1 MKGIFVN
8 IARSVALSLEDVS
21 KNIVKSL
28 VSSFGIFFLIA
39 FLVLYMSVRES
50 VKNYV
55 DKNIFGTL
63 AIDEIRITPKPP
75 KASGSFDAFSAT
87 NTAGGIKLSVVNA
100 VKKMPEVKKTY
111 TLIEMENTSFIQGE
125 LMGKKQKVYLPIG
138 TIEND
143 FFRDRNPKWKNMYAG
158 KVIPLV
164 APNLAIDMLNNL
176 LVVKGYPPMPAAS
189 LKGFPV
195 ELGVQSTPRDYEP
208 KKTYTYE
215 AVLHDIT
222 DDLPFSGVIAPRE
235 FIAKF
240 YREHGADATEN
251 RPGLRYK
258 LMYVK
263 VNDIKKLPETT
274 AYIKKMG
281 VNVESQQDVAAKTNK
296 ALDIIDGSSMLI
308 IGMFLILTVISIF
321 NSYLTIVYN
330 RSQKFSLRRVL
341 GVPKYHIIMGF
352 VIEASLVGALYGLG
366 GYFAGNALMTT
377 FADYVGKFVP
387 SLKGIIVQSVDS
399 KGLLFIAIFASA
411 AISSLSALI
420 PAFFAANMNLFKAM
434 RK

>member
-1 MKGIFVN
+1 MKGLVVN
-8 IARSVALSLEDVS
+8 IFRSIALSLEDVS
-21 KNIVKSL
+21 KNIIKSL

-63 AIDEIRITPKPP
+63 AIDEIRITPKAP
-75 KASGSFDAFSAT
+75 SGNFDAFSAT
-87 NTAGGIKLSVVNA
+87 STAGTLKPGVVNA
-100 VKKMPEVKKTY
+100 IKKMPEVKKTY
-111 TLIEMENTSFIQGE
+111 TLMEMEHTSFIRGD
-125 LMGKKQKVYLPIG
+125 LMGKQQKVYLPIG
-138 TIEND
+138 SIEND
-143 FFRDRNPKWKNMYAG
+143 FFRDRNPKWRNMYAG

-164 APNLAIDMLNNL
+164 APNLAIDMLNNFL
-176 LVVKGYPPMPAAS
+176 AVKGYPTMPAAS

-195 ELGVQSTPRDYEP
+195 ELGVQSTPRGYEP
-208 KKTYTYE
+208 KKEYTYD

-222 DDLPFSGVIAPRE
+222 DDLPFSGVIAPKE
-235 FIAKF
+235 FITKF
-240 YREHGADATEN
+240 LREHGADATEN
-251 RPGLRYK
+251 RPGIRYK

-274 AYIKKMG
+274 AAIKKFG

-296 ALDIIDGSSMLI
+296 ALAIIDGSSLLI
-308 IGMFLILTVISIF
+308 IGMFLIITVISIF

-352 VIEASLVGALYGLG
+352 VIEAALVGALYGII
-366 GYFAGNALMTT
+366 GYFAGNALMST
-377 FADYVGKFVP
+377 FADYVGRFVP
-387 SLKGIIVQSVDS
+387 SLKGIIVQSVQS
-399 KGLLFIAIFASA
+399 RSLLVYALLASA